1 MEIKPAKAM
10 HHLLRVVDDWR
21 SEYHSKQNGDI
32 VFQNK
37 ELKSNI
43 FFTSASLHTIAKH
56 STGFEN
62 IPLVLMKP
70 DEVWM
75 RWEDTTSQEVV
86 LRNYI
91 KFGKLSYVVQTRNGV
106 VTDAFAVSNT
116 AANNFRKGVI
126 A

>member
-1 MEIKPAKAM
+1 MDIKPAKAM
-10 HHLLRVVDDWR
+10 HHLLRIVDEWR
-21 SEYHSKQNGDI
+21 NEYHTKPNGDI

-37 ELKSNI
+37 QLMSNI

-62 IPLVLMKP
+62 IPMVLTSP

-75 RWEDTTSQEVV
+75 RWEDTKSQQVV

-91 KFGKLSYVVQTRNGV
+91 KFGKMSYVVQTRNGV
-106 VTDAFAVSNT
+106 VTDAFAVTNT
-116 AANNFRKGVI
+116 AANNFRTGVI